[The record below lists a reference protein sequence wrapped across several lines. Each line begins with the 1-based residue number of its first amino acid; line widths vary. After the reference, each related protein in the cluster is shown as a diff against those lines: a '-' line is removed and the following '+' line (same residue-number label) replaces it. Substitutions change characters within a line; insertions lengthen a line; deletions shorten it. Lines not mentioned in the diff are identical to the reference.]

1 MLLLNRLLILLT
13 ARASLSGHAMVT
25 GTVIA
30 ILAYF
35 IIKRIFDLDSY

>member
-1 MLLLNRLLILLT
+1 MVLRNRLLILLT
-13 ARASLSGHAMVT
+13 GVAPLSGHALVT

-35 IIKRIFDLDSY
+35 IIRRILDLDSY